1 MAQDTEIWCEN
12 LYADN
17 IYAKF
22 SSYIDVKAWQ
32 AKLDGVSDDT
42 IPLANALAAAN
53 QAGGGVVTGFNGKIC
68 ISGNQTLYPNVIIDL
83 QGGTIKLKNGANTDL
98 FSAQTNLIDLT
109 TAISTGP
116 TGTLH
121 NFTICNGILDGNKA
135 NQSSGPSY
143 PLRFYGYSYKLINL
157 EVKNG
162 YSGNIF
168 SDWNGTGSPVDSM
181 EAQWVNIKTHDSNG
195 NGITF
200 GGPHD
205 SQIVNIVPFKEGSH
219 CIYVGAHAAS
229 SQFTTAHPYGSGQI
243 QPTQFGLDSFTRA
256 NQSGWGTSDNGDLWA
271 NNSGGTPVT
280 AAIASNVGTLT
291 GGSRSYLI
299 SGSEIET
306 QVDMKVKVNAGG
318 DNLNDI
324 GIVFGYTDINNNY
337 RAYVEGANLLLDKVI
352 AGVPTNLATVASGI
366 ANNVDAYI
374 RVQWYGGKL
383 RVKVWA
389 ATALEPNDNLWTA
402 SASDTQYSTGKA
414 GVMVRMNSG
423 TVNVYSYVCKDAI
436 PPSVPIFIEA
446 DSTRWFN
453 CVADSPP
460 GGVAGVVVLGTGFI
474 WHGGTILGNSPAAHS
489 PGIQIG
495 QLVNRPPFQS
505 TNIYQSGGLT
515 TAAGVTR
522 SFLITRISQCD
533 GDFGCLYLLNDSG
546 HNKFD
551 LIADTSSGGIAS
563 TGTLG
568 ATSDMEIIT
577 FGGLAGTDVHKI
589 NSALQIAVASTI
601 YSCTG
606 VPSNSIGANG
616 DFYFRTDTP
625 GSANQRLYVKS
636 AGAWVGIL

>member
-1 MAQDTEIWCEN
+1 
-12 LYADN
+12 
-17 IYAKF
+17 
-22 SSYIDVKAWQ
+22 
-32 AKLDGVSDDT
+32 
-42 IPLANALAAAN
+42 
-53 QAGGGVVTGFNGKIC
+53 
-68 ISGNQTLYPNVIIDL
+68 
-83 QGGTIKLKNGANTDL
+83 
-98 FSAQTNLIDLT
+98 
-109 TAISTGP
+109 
-116 TGTLH
+116 
-121 NFTICNGILDGNKA
+121 
-135 NQSSGPSY
+135 
-143 PLRFYGYSYKLINL
+143 
-157 EVKNG
+157 
-162 YSGNIF
+162 
-168 SDWNGTGSPVDSM
+168 
-181 EAQWVNIKTHDSNG
+181 
-195 NGITF
+195 
-200 GGPHD
+200 
-205 SQIVNIVPFKEGSH
+205 
-219 CIYVGAHAAS
+219 
-229 SQFTTAHPYGSGQI
+229 
-243 QPTQFGLDSFTRA
+243 
-256 NQSGWGTSDNGDLWA
+256 
-271 NNSGGTPVT
+271 
-280 AAIASNVGTLT
+280 
-291 GGSRSYLI
+291 
-299 SGSEIET
+299 
-306 QVDMKVKVNAGG
+306 
-318 DNLNDI
+318 
-324 GIVFGYTDINNNY
+324 
-337 RAYVEGANLLLDKVI
+337 
-352 AGVPTNLATVASGI
+352 
-366 ANNVDAYI
+366 
-374 RVQWYGGKL
+374 
-383 RVKVWA
+383 
-389 ATALEPNDNLWTA
+389 
-402 SASDTQYSTGKA
+402 
-414 GVMVRMNSG
+414 MNSG

-495 QLVNRPPFQS
+495 PLVNRPPFQS

-589 NSALQIAVASTI
+589 NSALQIAGASTI
-601 YSCTG
+601 YSGTG